1 MSLAAAKNKGPECT
15 AMQLYQL
22 TRARDAGKAE
32 KKQYLII
39 YDRFI
44 GERNNAAPQTP
55 SGGGIPRM
63 L

>member
-22 TRARDAGKAE
+22 THAGDAEKAE
-32 KKQYLII
+32 EKRYLMI
-39 YDRFI
+39 YNQFI
-44 GERNNAAPQTP
+44 GGRNNAAPQTP